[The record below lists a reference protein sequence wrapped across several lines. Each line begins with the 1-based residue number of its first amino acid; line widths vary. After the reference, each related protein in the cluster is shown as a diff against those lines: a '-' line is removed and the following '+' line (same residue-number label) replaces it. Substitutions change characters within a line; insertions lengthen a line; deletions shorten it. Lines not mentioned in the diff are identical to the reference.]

1 MAARPNFTSPYVSVP
16 GLGCVKTRARKEGA
30 ELYSL
35 LSFPNSV
42 RQCCYFSNRQ
52 NRDELSIRKFN
63 FGVFIQPRPLASL
76 RCAEQ

>member
-1 MAARPNFTSPYVSVP
+1 MSPCD
-16 GLGCVKTRARKEGA
+16 LGCVKTCARKEGA

-52 NRDELSIRKFN
+52 NRYELSIRELN
-63 FGVFIQPRPLASL
+63 FGVFTQPRPAAEVALAYVGTFP
-76 RCAEQ
+76 RMT